1 MPFLWSH
8 NSSGKV
14 TRTLHSHPHCQQS
27 QNLCKI
33 STFWIWGATSIPR
46 WCIAASEAESSH
58 ISTVF
63 CPIRN
68 AVSEGGQLSKKSIC
82 HKAKEMH
89 SVTPPRTQS
98 SFDPLY
104 NHPAPR
110 SWPMTRWWF
119 QLSTICVFPST
130 MVITRSWSTVVEA
143 EYNLR
148 VLIVVLEYKCVNN
161 TFLNLEYNLRVLITH
176 FWTATKATNPN
187 CGHQRKS
194 CHHKSDQSK
203 VIWGR
208 VGVVQQYKNFEWGCV
223 INIRNIWLLQQ
234 NTHSRCPHQGNR
246 GILYCYYILLI
257 INE

>member
-82 HKAKEMH
+82 HQAKKC
-89 SVTPPRTQS
+89 TQW
-98 SFDPLY
+98 FLLGLNLLLIPITTYDP
-104 NHPAPR
+104 
-110 SWPMTRWWF
+110 WPDDGLNWVQFACINNT
-119 QLSTICVFPST
+119 FPST
-130 MVITRSWSTVVEA
+130 MVTITNRHPGLDPQWLRPST
-143 EYNLR
+143 
-148 VLIVVLEYKCVNN
+148 ICV
-161 TFLNLEYNLRVLITH
+161 
-176 FWTATKATNPN
+176 
-187 CGHQRKS
+187 C
-194 CHHKSDQSK
+194 
-203 VIWGR
+203 
-208 VGVVQQYKNFEWGCV
+208 
-223 INIRNIWLLQQ
+223 
-234 NTHSRCPHQGNR
+234 
-246 GILYCYYILLI
+246 
-257 INE
+257 